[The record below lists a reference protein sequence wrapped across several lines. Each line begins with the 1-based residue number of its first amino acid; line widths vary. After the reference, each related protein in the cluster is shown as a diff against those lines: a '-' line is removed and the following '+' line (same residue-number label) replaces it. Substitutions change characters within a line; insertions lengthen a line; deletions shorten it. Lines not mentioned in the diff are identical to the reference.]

1 MSRKSFDP
9 DADTTRLPLHDAF
22 IDRRRPCNS
31 CGKSTLIAT
40 LSIYG
45 ARCFGCYEAYC
56 REPQHMPPSRADK
69 RLGPKAW
76 AWALKAI
83 EETSPRKLSLVQQA
97 MWRAALHHDVAQRRC
112 VEECESEEIAS

>member
-1 MSRKSFDP
+1 MSRNSFDP
-9 DADTTRLPLHDAF
+9 DAVAPPPLHDAF
-22 IDRRRPCNS
+22 IDKRRPCNA

-56 REPQHMPPSRADK
+56 REPQPMPASRADK

-76 AWALKAI
+76 AWALKAV
-83 EETSPRKLSLVQQA
+83 EEASPRRLSAVQQV
-97 MWRAALHHDVAQRRC
+97 MWRAALHPDVARQFREQ
-112 VEECESEEIAS
+112 EEAVRGAS